1 MGKPYGRLF
10 LLDTGN
16 NMTWAHAGRILGH
29 ENKEMT
35 IITTPCVH
43 YNVVQ
48 ASVLQ
53 LDVQKVVAQIS
64 TTLPK

>member
-1 MGKPYGRLF
+1 MEKPYGG
-10 LLDTGN
+10 LLLSDTGN
-16 NMTWAHAGRILGH
+16 NVTWAHAGRTLGH

-35 IITTPCVH
+35 ITTTPCVQ

-48 ASVLQ
+48 ASVLH
-53 LDVQKVVAQIS
+53 LDVQKMLPQIS